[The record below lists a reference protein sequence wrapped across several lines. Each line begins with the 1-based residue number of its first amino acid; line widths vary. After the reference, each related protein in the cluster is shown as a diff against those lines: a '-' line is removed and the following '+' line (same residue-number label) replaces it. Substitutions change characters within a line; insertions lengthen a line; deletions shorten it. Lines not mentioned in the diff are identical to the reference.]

1 MTDRRY
7 PSPSHNFVPEY
18 QQSGIPHVETKSVTN
33 GATMDFAFSTVTR
46 WIVIDSNVACK
57 LYFSDTAAAAG
68 DDDHYFLLPASS
80 LVRLELKCKELYVVP
95 EANVATVSVI
105 AGLTSINSKDFP
117 DQTYA
122 NGFTGIENEPQ
133 Q

>member
-18 QQSGIPHVETKSVTN
+18 QQSGIPHVETKT
-33 GATMDFAFSTVTR
+33 GAAKMTFTFDTVTR
-46 WIVIDSNVACK
+46 WIVIDSNVACE
-57 LYFSDTAAAAG
+57 LYFSDTAAG
-68 DDDHYFLLPASS
+68 DGNDDHYFLLPASS

-95 EANVATVSVI
+95 TANATVSVI